1 MHGVQVPSSP
11 QTIDQVSY
19 VVLDNGGN
27 GLFEAVRGTR
37 VPAWTQANPRWVSR
51 L

>member
-1 MHGVQVPSSP
+1 M
-11 QTIDQVSY
+11 
-19 VVLDNGGN
+19 VLDNGGN

-37 VPAWTQANPRWVSR
+37 MPDWAQANPRWVTR